1 MEKVIEKS
9 AIERL
14 RAFFDGRWFP
24 CVFAVIMFICGQLA
38 LDILGFFIVGA
49 TVCVICVIHNDSR
62 PIIPV
67 ALTAV
72 SCVSHQNTP

>member
-38 LDILGFFIVGA
+38 LDILGFFIPRMPA
-49 TVCVICVIHNDSR
+49 YIFFSHFSLYW
-62 PIIPV
+62 
-67 ALTAV
+67 LT
-72 SCVSHQNTP
+72 SLF